1 MRWEDLREE
10 QFKEAVKRSG
20 GLCVLPIGCIEKHGQ
35 HLPVGTDSLHGI
47 GIAERAAE
55 KEEVC
60 LFPTAMWLG
69 DVVTYHPLKNPAEK
83 RMQGYVSLDPVGLIQ
98 TLTELCE
105 EIARNGFR
113 KILILNAHGG
123 NVPFLNYFLRSYGY
137 KPRDHAVMWTWSLAM
152 MRMEPDRMYKQVSK
166 ARKGDFKMVTD
177 ADMETLA
184 RFAETGCGGGHSD
197 LRETGLIL
205 GMYPGLVAT
214 EKFTAES
221 GLSTHRADYL
231 TQEGVY
237 FGTSWIADFPNAYE
251 GYAPIGCT
259 ETLGQAMVHI
269 SVNRLCK
276 IFRILKKD
284 EDCVR
289 MARGLPKSEMSG
301 N

>member
-10 QFKEAVKRSG
+10 EFKDAIDRCG

-47 GIAERAAE
+47 GIAERAAA

-60 LFPTAMWLG
+60 VFPAAMWLG
-69 DVVTYHPLKNPAEK
+69 DVVTYHSLKHPAEQ
-83 RMQGYVSLDPVGLIQ
+83 RMSGYISLEPYGLIKA
-98 TLTELCE
+98 LTELCE

-123 NVPFLNYFLRSYGY
+123 NVPFLDYFVRSYAY
-137 KPRDHAVMWTWSLAM
+137 ERRDHAVMWTWSLAFAK
-152 MRMEPDRMYKQVSK
+152 MEPVRMYKQIAK

-177 ADMETLA
+177 EDMETLA
-184 RFAETGCGGGHSD
+184 RFAETGCGGGHAD
-197 LRETGLIL
+197 LRETGLIM
-205 GMYPGLVAT
+205 GMYPELVAEDRFLT
-214 EKFTAES
+214 ES

-231 TQEGVY
+231 TEMGIHT
-237 FGTSWIADFPNAYE
+237 GNEWISNFPNAYE
-251 GYAPIGCT
+251 GYAPVGCT
-259 ETLGQAMVHI
+259 ETLGEAMVHI

-276 IFRILKKD
+276 IFRRLKAD

-289 MARGLPKSEMSG
+289 MAMGLPRAD
-301 N
+301 